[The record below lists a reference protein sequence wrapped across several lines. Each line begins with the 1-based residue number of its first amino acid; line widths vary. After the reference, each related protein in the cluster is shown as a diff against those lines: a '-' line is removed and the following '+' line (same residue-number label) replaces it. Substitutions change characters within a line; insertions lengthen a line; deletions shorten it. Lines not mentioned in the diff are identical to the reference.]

1 MRALRFVLAIALLP
15 AFAWVASAQDEQR
28 YRLEKT
34 DKGYVR
40 MDTRT
45 GQMSICEERS
55 AELVC
60 RVAAEERTALQDEID
75 RLGNSLKALEERI
88 ARLEKAPTVGLPTE
102 EQFDKTMTYMQR
114 FFRGFMDMVE
124 EYKDKDDPEAVPQRT

>member
-1 MRALRFVLAIALLP
+1 MRALRFILAIALLP
-15 AFAWVASAQDEQR
+15 ALGWVASAQDEQR

-45 GQMSICEERS
+45 GQMSICEETS
-55 AELVC
+55 GELVC

>member
-1 MRALRFVLAIALLP
+1 MRALRFVLAIVLLP

-55 AELVC
+55 GELVC

-88 ARLEKAPTVGLPTE
+88 ARLEKAPAVGLPTE